1 MIRQYELFVLGLE
14 EKFNLK
20 SREMESLY
28 MSLTNG
34 QFCFY
39 KPGRSKNTQ
48 YQKVYNSKW
57 LFKRLT
63 QIRAQIKIW
72 SKKHKINILT
82 MDHKDYPKAFRRLK
96 NPPYG
101 LFVFGSAQNLSPGL
115 GVVGRREAK
124 TYTLKW
130 MEDHIAPTLKSK
142 KLTVISGGARG
153 VDSKAH
159 KIALMNSCPTVYVI
173 PSGLLK
179 IYPWQLQNQMQ
190 ELADQGAV
198 FISTYHPESEM
209 EKQNF
214 GDRNLLIAA
223 LSVKII
229 ILEAQVRSGTYKTAK
244 YALDLGCDLGVVP
257 SFPTDQSYSGSL
269 QLLYDGAHLLRNFD
283 DVQSFIDGI

>member
-1 MIRQYELFVLGLE
+1 MIRPYELFVLSLE
-14 EKFNLK
+14 EKFKLR
-20 SREMESLY
+20 SHEMESLY
-28 MSLTNG
+28 LSLTGG
-34 QFCFY
+34 QFCLY
-39 KPGRSKNTQ
+39 RPGRSKNTQ

-72 SKKHKINILT
+72 SRDHKINILT
-82 MDHKDYPKAFRRLK
+82 LDHQDYPISFRRLK

-101 LFVFGSAQNLSPGL
+101 LFIFGSTKNLNPGL
-115 GVVGRREAK
+115 GIVGRREAK

-142 KLTVISGGARG
+142 KLAVISGGARG

-159 KIALMNSCPTVYVI
+159 KIALMNNCPTVYVI

-179 IYPWQLQNQMQ
+179 IYPSQLQNQMQ
-190 ELADQGAV
+190 ELVDLGAV
-198 FISTYHPESEM
+198 FISTYHPNSEM

-223 LSVKII
+223 LSSKII

-269 QLLYDGAHLLRNFD
+269 QLLYDGAHMLRNTE
-283 DVQSFIDGI
+283 DVKSFIDGI